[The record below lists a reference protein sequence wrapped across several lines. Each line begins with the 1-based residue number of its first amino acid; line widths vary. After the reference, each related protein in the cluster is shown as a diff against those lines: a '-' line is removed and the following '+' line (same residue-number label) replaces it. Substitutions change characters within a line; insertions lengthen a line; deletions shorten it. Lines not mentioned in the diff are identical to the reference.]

1 MSTHLDGRGRLKAT
15 PEALKRLTDA
25 GFEYDPD
32 TQELYI
38 CDGASHTLKAL
49 HALCDAHVTEVEE
62 IDCRF
67 ENEGEE
73 WRTVKDAGVVYVLG
87 IAKVAL
93 LPRHKKLLI
102 GLLAQ
107 LPMADRT
114 EILNELELEELEE
127 G

>member
-1 MSTHLDGRGRLKAT
+1 MSTHLDGRGLLKAT
-15 PEALKRLTDA
+15 PEALERLTEA
-25 GFEYDPD
+25 GFEYEG
-32 TQELYI
+32 TTLSI
-38 CDGASHTLKAL
+38 SDGGRHCLEAL
-49 HALCDAHVTEVEE
+49 QALCDAHVTEVEE

-67 ENEGEE
+67 ENNGEA

-114 EILNELELEELEE
+114 EILNELELEELED